1 MPRAGRPDK
10 LTDEEKAEVAAE
22 IAAGVPKTVALGARG
37 LERHAFDEWLKKP
50 KFSTVYGQKR
60 REVIERW
67 LKRLEAAPWQATA
80 WLLERIY
87 KEDFAQAS
95 GPSVQVNTQVLQST
109 RLDEAEM
116 ESTRMMNANECE
128 DFVRHGFYDC
138 RVLSV
143 RRAH

>member
-116 ESTRMMNANECE
+116 ERTRMINANECE

>member
-1 MPRAGRPDK
+1 MPRAGRPNK

-22 IAAGVPKTVALGARG
+22 IAAGIPKTVALGARG
-37 LERHAFDEWLKKP
+37 LERHALDECLKKP

-67 LKRLEAAPWQATA
+67 LQRLEKGPWQATA

-87 KEDFAQAS
+87 KEDFAPPSAAS
-95 GPSVQVNTQVLQST
+95 VRVNTQVLQST

-116 ESTRMMNANECE
+116 ER
-128 DFVRHGFYDC
+128 
-138 RVLSV
+138 RVQHRLELER
-143 RRAH
+143 RRAGPKEPCL